1 MARTWENW
9 MNYRTALY
17 AALLMGAN
25 AVFGSSALADTAS
38 LEALREGSLTK
49 LMFHGDPKPVSEAVF
64 TDEAGGEVSL
74 ADYRG
79 KVVVL
84 NFWAT
89 WCAPCRHEMPMLDA
103 LQAEFGGDDFAV
115 VTVATGRNKPMAVE
129 KFFDEVGVTNLP
141 KLYDPKKALAAE
153 MGVMGLPVTVLLDRN
168 GNEVARMMGDADWSS
183 ESAKAIVAAMIAE
196 PAS

>member
-9 MNYRTALY
+9 MIYRTALY

-25 AVFGSSALADTAS
+25 VVFADTAS
-38 LEALREGSLTK
+38 MEALREGSMTK
-49 LMFHGDPKPVSEAVF
+49 LMFHSEPKAASGATF
-64 TDEAGGEVSL
+64 TDEAGAERSL

-103 LQAEFGGDDFAV
+103 LQAEFGGEDFAV
-115 VTVATGRNKPMAVE
+115 VTVATGRNKPMAVQ

-141 KLYDPKKALAAE
+141 KLYDAKKVLASQ
-153 MGVMGLPVTVLLDRN
+153 MGVMGLPVTVILDRE

-183 ESAKAIVAAMIAE
+183 ESARAIVAAMIGAE
-196 PAS
+196 GAGG